1 MYIPQSST
9 QYQWEKHAWESCGL
23 FFWTFSSFKFAL
35 TLWNVTWGENKKN
48 EIWTSYRKIIKKGHY
63 IIVIIITRTDME
75 NEILIL
81 PVIALI
87 G

>member
-1 MYIPQSST
+1 M
-9 QYQWEKHAWESCGL
+9 
-23 FFWTFSSFKFAL
+23 
-35 TLWNVTWGENKKN
+35 
-48 EIWTSYRKIIKKGHY
+48 KKGHY